1 MIISTK
7 GIVFRS
13 VKYSETSFIT
23 DIYTE
28 AKGLQVFIISGVRK
42 SKTTTGAGLF
52 QPGSLVDIVAYYRD
66 DKKMHRIKE
75 AKLGFSF
82 REIPFSIHKM
92 AVSVFITELCS
103 KTVKESEPNPVVFQ
117 FLWDS
122 YVFLD
127 ETKESIAN
135 IPVSFMSKLTT
146 FLGFKPQVSGG
157 HTPIFDLSEGVFCES
172 PKELEWSKD
181 GITIPLMKTFFATNI
196 NDAHQISCKRTER
209 IEIIETLTKYYSYHL
224 QGFKKLNSPDIYG
237 AIF

>member
-127 ETKESIAN
+127 ETNESIAN

-172 PKELEWSKD
+172 PKAL
-181 GITIPLMKTFFATNI
+181 FALSISLCNCSNEPI
-196 NDAHQISCKRTER
+196 QISSFSCLSTSSSVRH
-209 IEIIETLTKYYSYHL
+209 IGSGVP
-224 QGFKKLNSPDIYG
+224 Q
-237 AIF
+237 